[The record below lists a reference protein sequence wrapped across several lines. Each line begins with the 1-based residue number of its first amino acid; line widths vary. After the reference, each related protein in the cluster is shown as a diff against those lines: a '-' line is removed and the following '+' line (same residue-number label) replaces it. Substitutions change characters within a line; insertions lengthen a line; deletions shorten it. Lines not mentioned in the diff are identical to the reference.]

1 MRHRFFVSPEAISG
15 GTVTFS
21 REIAHQLRNVL
32 RLQPGSEVVVLDGSG
47 REYDVTLTHLSRD
60 GAAGQVSGQR
70 PCPNEPRISLALYAC
85 LIKGER
91 FEWVLQKGTELGV
104 SRFVPVISERTV
116 LRDPARVEK
125 RRPRWERIVREAAE
139 QSRRGRLP
147 VLDQAMSFSEACA
160 ESVNLY
166 EWILLPW
173 EEATEG
179 SLNDA
184 ARDHATAVERIA
196 LIVGPEGG
204 FTPQE
209 VAQAQDLG
217 IQVVTLGS
225 RILRAETAAIVAA
238 ALVMGA
244 LGELGQ

>member
-1 MRHRFFVSPEAISG
+1 MSHRFFVSPEAIAG
-15 GTVTFS
+15 GTVTFT

-47 REYDVTLTHLSRD
+47 REYDVRLTRLSRD
-60 GAAGQVSGQR
+60 EAAGQVSGQR
-70 PCPNEPRISLALYAC
+70 TCPNEPRTSLTFYAC

-104 SRFVPVISERTV
+104 SRFVPVFSERTV
-116 LRDPARVEK
+116 LRDPERVEK

-147 VLDQAMSFSEACA
+147 ILDRAMAFSAACI
-160 ESVNLY
+160 ESIDRHDRV
-166 EWILLPW
+166 LLPW
-173 EEATEG
+173 EEAIG
-179 SLNDA
+179 VSLGEA
-184 ARDHATAVERIA
+184 VRDISPLPERIA

-204 FTPQE
+204 FTSQE
-209 VAQAQDLG
+209 VDQSRDLG
-217 IQVVTLGS
+217 IRVVTLGS

-244 LGELGQ
+244 LGELG